1 MDLYFFVFF
10 CLYILKMFYGKCVFL
25 DWDCRKKM
33 NIIFELKVIVF
44 LRELELV
51 IYLSNVLFNV
61 LLIVIGMVKGY

>member
-1 MDLYFFVFF
+1 
-10 CLYILKMFYGKCVFL
+10 MFYGKCVFL

-33 NIIFELKVIVF
+33 NILFELKVIVF